1 VAFWVWILIAAG
13 VALIIWLLF
22 VLIGTPAR
30 RRAAQRE
37 KAAQLRGEAEEKL
50 ASAAR
55 REATAKQE
63 AAVARLERQDAERA
77 IQESVAVD
85 PDAPDLAST
94 ADGGWSAD
102 GSAAAQARSDLKS
115 EHRDRSERTN
125 EHDH

>member
-1 VAFWVWILIAAG
+1 VAFWVWIVIAMG

-22 VLIGTPAR
+22 VVVGTPAR

-37 KAAQLRGEAEEKL
+37 KAAELRSEAEAKL

-85 PDAPDLAST
+85 PDAPDVASSSDGELA
-94 ADGGWSAD
+94 DD
-102 GSAAAQARSDLKS
+102 GSVAGASEKS
-115 EHRDRSERTN
+115 E
-125 EHDH
+125 